1 MVETKTYSKIKI
13 LRSNNGWEFT
23 LQEFMDLSG
32 EIGIKL
38 QFSTAMRP
46 QQDGV
51 AERKNIIVHEISK
64 TMLKY
69 SKLGGIF
76 SA

>member
-1 MVETKTYSKIKI
+1 MVETKTYSKIKC
-13 LRSNNGWEFT
+13 LRSNNGGEFT

-32 EIGIKL
+32 EIGIKI
-38 QFSTAMRP
+38 QFSTARRP

-69 SKLGGIF
+69 SKLGAIF
-76 SA
+76 WA